1 MAFADG
7 FKQKVHERFL
17 QSARDRVD
25 AFTDMIRELSADAQ
39 NDAKSSAGD
48 KHDPSLKG
56 ELAKQTALSMM
67 HLEQEKLNAKL
78 AECLEQLRILERID
92 PEQVHDRVH
101 VGSLVRVNAMN
112 LYIACALPKISV
124 DGVDVIG
131 VSAEAPI
138 ALSLRGLGVGEEVVV
153 NGATFTVKEIL

>member
-7 FKQKVHERFL
+7 FKQKVHGRFL

-25 AFTDMIRELSADAQ
+25 AFSDMIRELAVGAQ

-48 KHDPSLKG
+48 KH
-56 ELAKQTALSMM
+56 ETALSMM

-92 PEQVHDRVH
+92 PAQIHDRVH
-101 VGSLVRVNAMN
+101 LGSLIRVNAMTVF
-112 LYIACALPKISV
+112 IACALPKINI
-124 DGVDVIG
+124 DGVDVVG
-131 VSAEAPI
+131 VSAEAPL
-138 ALSLRGLGVGEEVVV
+138 ALALRGAGVWEEIVV